1 MKKITKLPYAT
12 NKGGKIE
19 AINGKPKDEPKAQKI
34 TGTSDLRSKR
44 GK

>member
-1 MKKITKLPYAT
+1 MKKKPCNNPYAT

-19 AINGKPKDEPKAQKI
+19 APRKPSANDPKSTRKE
-34 TGTSDLRSKR
+34 GNDLRIKG